1 MRNATVLRFTK
12 ANLVNL
18 CELWQILD
26 RLRDMIWV
34 WYSMVCFM
42 DVYGPFMV
50 LVWPHEFWWENIA
63 HLEAVPHHS
72 RGTSPSAWYP
82 DATSPRH
89 RDPHGWLLNQ
99 ASRHFQGLWLDPG
112 WCFVVVSSR
121 HMHKFTV
128 CVYIYIYIYTYTH
141 AHIES
146 NIIMY
151 IESYKI
157 IYIERE
163 SKMTMYIY
171 IMYIYIYVHTLYMY
185 KTGIRSCSG
194 LRGQLQLSDLCF
206 P

>member
-1 MRNATVLRFTK
+1 MTTTPGGRLNPGTMLWESPMRNATVLRFTK

-26 RLRDMIWV
+26 RLRDMICV

-50 LVWPHEFWWENIA
+50 LVWPHEFWWENFA

-128 CVYIYIYIYTYTH
+128 CVYIYIYIYTHTH
-141 AHIES
+141 
-146 NIIMY
+146 
-151 IESYKI
+151 
-157 IYIERE
+157 
-163 SKMTMYIY
+163 T
-171 IMYIYIYVHTLYMY
+171 HT
-185 KTGIRSCSG
+185 
-194 LRGQLQLSDLCF
+194 
-206 P
+206 